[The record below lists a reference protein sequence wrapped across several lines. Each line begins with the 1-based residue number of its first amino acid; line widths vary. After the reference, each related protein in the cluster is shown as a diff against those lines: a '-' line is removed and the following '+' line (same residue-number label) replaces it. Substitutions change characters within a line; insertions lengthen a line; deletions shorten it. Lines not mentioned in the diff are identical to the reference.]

1 MPDTFKTR
9 GIRFILER
17 MSYNTIFF
25 DLDDTLYPPTTGL
38 WDLIGERIDL
48 FIQKKLEVPPE
59 ETIPLRTRLF
69 ETYGTTLRGLEN
81 EFGID
86 QEEYLSF
93 VHDVPVDQIL
103 KPDPHLRT
111 LLLSVAYRKII
122 FTNADRFYAR
132 RVIHALGLDD
142 CFSQIIDILD
152 ISPDCK
158 PQNTAFQ
165 TAVSLAGLIS
175 PENIILIDDTPRN
188 LETASLMGFFTI
200 LVGNKTPLG
209 RVDHQIPVIHDFPQ
223 VLPNGSL
230 RNP

>member
-1 MPDTFKTR
+1 
-9 GIRFILER
+9 

-48 FIQKKLEVPPE
+48 FIQNKVGVPPE
-59 ETIPLRTRLF
+59 ETIPLRKRLF
-69 ETYGTTLRGLEN
+69 ETYGTTLRGLGI

-86 QEEYLSF
+86 EEEYLSF

-103 KPDPHLRT
+103 KPDPILRS
-111 LLLSVAYRKII
+111 LLLSIAYRKII

-132 RVIHALGLDD
+132 RVIHALGLDG
-142 CFSQIIDILD
+142 CFSQIIDIQD

-158 PQNTAFQ
+158 PQKTAFEK
-165 TAVSLAGLIS
+165 AVSLAGLVS
-175 PENIILIDDTPRN
+175 PVNIILIDDTPKN

-200 LVGNKTPLG
+200 LVGNKSPVG
-209 RVDHQIPVIHDFPQ
+209 RIDRQIPVIQDFLLA
-223 VLPNGSL
+223 LPDGNL

>member
-1 MPDTFKTR
+1 
-9 GIRFILER
+9 

-48 FIQKKLEVPPE
+48 FIQNKVGVPPE
-59 ETIPLRTRLF
+59 ETIPLRKRLF
-69 ETYGTTLRGLEN
+69 ETYGTTLRGLVS

-86 QEEYLSF
+86 EEEYLSF

-103 KPDPHLRT
+103 KPDPILRS
-111 LLLSVAYRKII
+111 LLLSIAYRKII
-122 FTNADRFYAR
+122 FTNADRFYTR
-132 RVIHALGLDD
+132 RVIHALGLDG

-152 ISPDCK
+152 ILPDCK
-158 PQNTAFQ
+158 PQETAFVK
-165 TAVSLAGLIS
+165 AMSLAGLAS
-175 PENIILIDDTPRN
+175 PENIILIDDTPKN

-200 LVGNKTPLG
+200 LVGNKSPVG
-209 RVDHQIPVIHDFPQ
+209 RIDRQIPVIQDFLLA
-223 VLPNGSL
+223 LPDGNL